1 LTARPTGGRLAGV
14 GRLKQL
20 IGLEARDQRDDEG
33 ELIVA
38 TCPNGHDLTEG
49 AIAGGDPG
57 YCPECGVD
65 LMPPEARGEGE

>member
-1 LTARPTGGRLAGV
+1 M

-20 IGLEARDQRDDEG
+20 IGLEARDQLDDEG

-49 AIAGGDPG
+49 AIVRGQPG
-57 YCPECGVD
+57 YCPVCGVD
-65 LMPPEARGEGE
+65 LMAPDEQQEGE